1 MCYVCIVWLT
11 LSVFLYILES
21 AIVGNRR
28 LTLRSGKKAM
38 KRDESTATVTP
49 TEWEAAIDAALSRL
63 NHLIAVGPTK
73 SVRETWRYPQHQF
86 GKDAAYDI
94 TSKRLAAVKERRR
107 LILGE

>member
-1 MCYVCIVWLT
+1 
-11 LSVFLYILES
+11 
-21 AIVGNRR
+21 
-28 LTLRSGKKAM
+28 M